1 MKFSEGRLSYL
12 AHRIVA
18 ALKNE
23 GLARIDNERLVLTRI
38 KEALAADH
46 DRDARLDAIVRRK
59 IDSLSRHVPAGSRE
73 WDILY
78 KKYYAE
84 ETRKQKT

>member
-18 ALKNE
+18 VLKNE
-23 GLARIDNERLVLTRI
+23 GLGRIDNERLALTRI

-46 DRDARLDAIVRRK
+46 DRDARIDAIVRRK
-59 IDSLSRHVPAGSRE
+59 IESLSRHVPPGSRE

-78 KKYYAE
+78 QKYHAE